1 MKYKGYKIYSIDD
14 YLVVE
19 ELKTNKKY
27 KIKVLVDKSRTWA
40 WKFNK
45 KSITAIGGVEK
56 ILQTLYQNI
65 QNDFANCWTDNII
78 KFTLESGQLF

>member
-1 MKYKGYKIYSIDD
+1 MKYKDYKIYSKEN
-14 YLVVE
+14 YLIVE

-65 QNDFANCWTDNII
+65 QDNFANCWTDNII